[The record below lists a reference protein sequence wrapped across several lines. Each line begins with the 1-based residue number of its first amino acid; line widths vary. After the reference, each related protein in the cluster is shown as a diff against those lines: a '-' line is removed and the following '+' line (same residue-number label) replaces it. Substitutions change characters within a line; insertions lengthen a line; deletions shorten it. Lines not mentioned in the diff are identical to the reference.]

1 MTFPEQPSAA
11 AGPARPVALI
21 TGVGRSIGIGA
32 GIARRLAASGWDV
45 AFTYWTPYD
54 RRMEWGA
61 EPGAAASIAAEL
73 ASAGARTAA
82 IEADLTDPDAPAR
95 IFDEAEER
103 LGGQVTAL
111 ILSHAESVD
120 SGLLDTTVEAF
131 DRHFAV
137 NARATWLLIRE
148 YGLRFRA
155 GRDGTPDSGSYGST
169 DSDSYGANADVPADA
184 SGHASAESGPR
195 PATGRIVALTSD
207 HTVGNLPYGASK
219 GALDRITLA
228 AAHELAHLGVTANV
242 VNPGPVDT
250 GWMTD
255 DLRAA
260 LVRGT
265 PLGRLGTPRDTAHL
279 VDFLCSPEGQWIN
292 GQLLKSNGGAAS

>member
-1 MTFPEQPSAA
+1 MTINEQPSAA
-11 AGPARPVALI
+11 PEPTSEPVPAPERAAPEPARPVALI

-32 GIARRLAASGWDV
+32 GIARQLAASGWDI

-61 EPGAAASIAAEL
+61 EDGAAAAIAKEL
-73 ASAGARTAA
+73 ADAGARTAA
-82 IEADLTDPDAPAR
+82 IEADLTGPDAPTR
-95 IFDEAEER
+95 IFDEAEQR
-103 LGGQVTAL
+103 LGPVTAL
-111 ILSHAESVD
+111 VLSHAESVD

-137 NARATWLLIRE
+137 NTRASWLLIRE
-148 YGLRFRA
+148 YGLRFRGEPGGGTGA
-155 GRDGTPDSGSYGST
+155 GAG
-169 DSDSYGANADVPADA
+169 
-184 SGHASAESGPR
+184 
-195 PATGRIVALTSD
+195 TGRIVALTSD

-242 VNPGPVDT
+242 INPGPVDT
-250 GWMTD
+250 GWMND
-255 DLRAA
+255 ELREA
-260 LVRGT
+260 LTRGT

-279 VDFLCSPEGQWIN
+279 VDFLCSPQGQWVN